1 MFFDGLTP
9 PSGSYM
15 EAHYSTS
22 VVLVSFAI
30 AVFAS
35 FVTLGLARRVRL
47 ASARMARVWWISGA
61 LVMGTGIWSTHFVGM
76 QAFQLPIALGFEGAL
91 TLCSWIAAVAASA
104 VALWLAGRAEFSQWH
119 WIVGAL
125 VMGGGICAMH
135 YVGMQAMVMTVP
147 IAWDMAIVAIS
158 VLIAVLA
165 SATALML
172 FRVLFKL
179 EGKRLWVFQ
188 TLAAVVMGVAI
199 CGMHY
204 TGMGAANFAEGAL
217 CLSANDLEGPELT
230 AIIIITTGMLLMATM
245 FTMVVDAQL
254 QSTASRLNHS
264 LKESN
269 EQLQSA
275 NEELRKRAFADPL
288 TDLPNRLL
296 FEDRLR
302 HALVRLERANHYRIE
317 ERLCIMFVDLDGF
330 KPINDSFGHAAGDE
344 ILQHVSQRLSTLARS
359 SDTVA
364 RVGGD
369 EFLLLMEGV
378 QNIADCIQ
386 MAQRVLSELAL
397 PYEVA
402 AKSLQITASVGIVLF
417 PDHGDSDHLI
427 AHADAAMYVAKRN
440 GGNGYAVFQ
449 PHMGSDAADQLALQ
463 NDLRHAIARKEMS
476 LHYQPKVDGRT
487 GEIIGAEA
495 LLRWQHPTRGM
506 VSPVI
511 FIALAERFGII
522 HQLGG
527 WVIDEACRQLAAWRD
542 VGVHMRLAINLSVHQ
557 LRESGLA
564 VRIAQALEQHGVDA
578 GQLLCEITESV
589 AMEDTVAT
597 QRTFEELGEIGVYLS
612 IDDFGTGYSSLSY
625 LRQLPA
631 QQLKIDSSFIRDLE
645 TDEASRAVV
654 QAVVNLAHALDL
666 RVVAE
671 GVETTGQRDILLG
684 MQCDELQGFFFAH
697 PMPADQLTAWAEGKK
712 PAGSANFAQSLRM
725 PVAAMEVVEV

>member
-1 MFFDGLTP
+1 MFFDGFTP
-9 PSGSYM
+9 LPGAYM
-15 EAHYSTS
+15 ASDYSTAAVLAS
-22 VVLVSFAI
+22 VAI
-30 AVFAS
+30 AILAS

-47 ASARMARVWWISGA
+47 ANARMARVWWIAGA

-76 QAFQLPIALGFEGAL
+76 QAFHLPIALGYDGAR
-91 TLCSWIAAVAASA
+91 TLASWIAAVVASGI
-104 VALWLAGRAEFSQWH
+104 ALWLAGRPSFTKLQGVW
-119 WIVGAL
+119 GAL
-125 VMGGGICAMH
+125 AMGGGICTMH

-147 IAWDMAIVAIS
+147 IAWDMGIVAIS

-188 TLAAVVMGVAI
+188 SLAALVMGAAI

-204 TGMGAANFAEGAL
+204 TGMSAANFAEGAV
-217 CLSANDLEGPELT
+217 CLSANDLAGPELT
-230 AIIIITTGMLLMATM
+230 AIILITTGLLLMATM
-245 FTMVVDAQL
+245 FTMMVDAQL
-254 QSTASRLNHS
+254 QSTTSRLNHS
-264 LKESN
+264 LQESN
-269 EQLQSA
+269 AQLQSA
-275 NEELRKRAFADPL
+275 NLELRKRAFADPL

-330 KPINDSFGHAAGDE
+330 KPINDSFGHAVGDE
-344 ILQHVSQRLSTLARS
+344 ILQHVGQRLSTLARS

-378 QNIADCIQ
+378 QNIADGIQ
-386 MAQRVLSELAL
+386 LVQCVLSEVAH
-397 PYEVA
+397 PYLVA
-402 AKSLQITASVGIVLF
+402 GKSLQITASVGLVLF
-417 PDHGDSDHLI
+417 PDHGSPEHLV

-463 NDLRHAIARKEMS
+463 NDLRHAMVRKEIA

-511 FIALAERFGII
+511 FIPLAERFGII

-527 WVIDEACRQLAAWRD
+527 WVIEEACRQLAVWRD
-542 VGVHMRLAINLSVHQ
+542 AGIHMRLAINLSVHQ
-557 LRESGLA
+557 LRASGLA
-564 VRIAQALEQHGVDA
+564 VNIAQALQQHGVEA
-578 GQLLCEITESV
+578 EQLLCEITESV
-589 AMEDTVAT
+589 AMEDTAAT
-597 QRTFEELGEIGVYLS
+597 QRTFEELGAIGVYLS

-631 QQLKIDSSFIRDLE
+631 QQLKIDRSFIRDLE

-654 QAVVNLAHALDL
+654 QAVVHLAHALDL

-671 GVETTGQRDILLG
+671 GVETPGQRDILLA
-684 MQCDELQGFFFAH
+684 MHCDELQGFFFAY
-697 PMPADQLTAWAEGKK
+697 PMPAEQLTAWAAGEK
-712 PAGSANFAQSLRM
+712 PVGGADFAQSLRM
-725 PVAAMEVVEV
+725 PLVAV